1 MLSLII
7 CSRTKDLPLSLKENI
22 ESTIGAEYE
31 LVVIDNSKN
40 QYSIFS
46 AYNEGV
52 RRSKGDL
59 LCFMHDDIMYD
70 AVGWGN
76 NVVRHFD
83 DPNTGLI
90 GVFGGHYLPDTVCHV
105 FDSEL
110 FSWNFRQIV
119 GEGIE
124 DRMSKSHFGNAG
136 EVEAVAVDG
145 IWFVVRKQ
153 LFDKISFDE
162 RYRGFHYYDMDICM
176 QVWANGYK
184 CKTVDD
190 IHLTHVS
197 NGGYNDDFVFN
208 SYRFYEKWKSCL
220 PMKKGLFYD
229 EETYHV
235 AGMLCQF
242 RRYSRELELENQ
254 KLRVLGKSPLLK
266 TMKRLDRIKNK
277 FHKAWKRIFPK

>member
-1 MLSLII
+1 MMLSLIV

-22 ESTIGAEYE
+22 ETTIGAEYE

-40 QYSIFS
+40 LHTIFS

-70 AVGWGN
+70 AVGWGD

-83 DPNTGLI
+83 DLDTGLI

-124 DRMSKSHFGNAG
+124 NRMSKSHFGNAG

-162 RYRGFHYYDMDICM
+162 GYRGFHYYDMDICM
-176 QVWANGYK
+176 QVQELGK
-184 CKTVDD
+184 RVCVTDM
-190 IHLTHVS
+190 LTIEHFWS
-197 NGGYNDDFVFN
+197 EDSIRDKKYMALLDENLNIFQQ
-208 SYRFYEKWKSCL
+208 KWKDRL
-220 PMKKGLFYD
+220 PLLRGVELPENVIRRLNDLSIQAYD
-229 EETYHV
+229 SIRARRSKAYRI
-235 AGMLCQF
+235 GSFLLKPF
-242 RRYSRELELENQ
+242 RRS
-254 KLRVLGKSPLLK
+254 
-266 TMKRLDRIKNK
+266 
-277 FHKAWKRIFPK
+277 